1 LIRQKKITED
11 KILTELDGLPKSK
24 RNCAKLSIKALQKA
38 ISEYEKLKVAQKYSR
53 KWLHHFRV

>member
-38 ISEYEKLKVAQKYSR
+38 ISEYEKLKVAQK
-53 KWLHHFRV
+53 